1 IAYGRP
7 DATDAQVERAA
18 REVGAHPMIAALD
31 GGYQHEVAAGGRNLS
46 AGQLQLLALARA
58 RLVDSDILLLDEATV
73 ALDPATEALGHWAPL
88 GLAADRT
95 TLIIAHE
102 LAIAEFVDRI
112 VVLEQGTIVEDGTH
126 VELLAAGGRYAAL
139 WAA

>member
-1 IAYGRP
+1 
-7 DATDAQVERAA
+7 
-18 REVGAHPMIAALD
+18 M
-31 GGYQHEVAAGGRNLS
+31 
-46 AGQLQLLALARA
+46 
-58 RLVDSDILLLDEATV
+58 
-73 ALDPATEALGHWAPL
+73 HWATL
-88 GLAADRT
+88 GLAADRA

-139 WAA
+139 WAAHSRVGRPSPSDDRPIPTELLVHSPDTDVL